1 MSKPYRSLK
10 IAPHD
15 MGRTFIFAAVFAV
28 TLTACT
34 MGERQLAPEQL
45 AESELINLEVA
56 SRTSIDP
63 QIQLLVGAALAK
75 GIVAYDPV
83 DAVAVVVE
91 VDTGKIR
98 AIVNGPNFEQPTNLR
113 DPNQLEKEIARTGAV
128 HFPMGSL
135 MTPLLVARAV
145 ETGRVRPDT
154 QLDTHGTL
162 IVGSTEITD
171 AHPEK
176 YMSTSDIVVKSSNV
190 GSAKIALML
199 PLEDL
204 SQSLGFDPL
213 LKISGS
219 NTTVSSDPIDWKSW
233 SAPMLVLPGMYLKA
247 NLLQAVAAYMPIAN
261 GGLKRPLTIQESSQ
275 ELIPAT
281 RIFSPGTA
289 ADIREIL
296 VRATSTEG
304 TAPKAMVPG
313 IRVAGKTSTNSSML
327 TYQKSESGEVTA
339 TSLQSAAFVGMAPAD
354 HPRWLVGVVFRFQKD
369 APLAYG
375 GDTAA
380 PVFAQIVK
388 GLLNKDAR
396 PQEK

>member
-1 MSKPYRSLK
+1 MSKPYRSQK
-10 IAPHD
+10 IAPHEI
-15 MGRTFIFAAVFAV
+15 GRTLFFAAFFAV
-28 TLTACT
+28 ALTACT
-34 MGERQLAPEQL
+34 MGKRQLAPEQP
-45 AESELINLEVA
+45 AESELIHLEVA

-63 QIQLLVGAALAK
+63 QIQLLAGAALAK
-75 GIVAYDPV
+75 GIVAYNPV

-98 AIVNGPNFEQPTNLR
+98 AIVNGPNFEQPANLR

-128 HFPMGSL
+128 RFQMGSL
-135 MTPLLVARAV
+135 MMPLLVARAV
-145 ETGRVRPDT
+145 ETGRIKPDT
-154 QLDTHGTL
+154 LLDTHGTL

-204 SQSLGFDPL
+204 SQSLGFDPF

-219 NTTVSSDPIDWKSW
+219 NTTVSSDAIDWKSW
-233 SAPMLVLPGMYLKA
+233 SVPMQALPGIYLKA

-261 GGLKRPLTIQESSQ
+261 GGLKRPLTIQESSP

-296 VRATSTEG
+296 MRATSAEG

-313 IRVAGKTSTNSSML
+313 IRVAGKTSTNSSRL
-327 TYQKSESGEVTA
+327 THQKSESGEVTA

-380 PVFAQIVK
+380 PVFAQIVR
-388 GLLNKDAR
+388 GLVNKDAL